1 MMIVPRQT
9 IEATRI
15 SNSSVGLALTKSTSS
30 QTINAADVV
39 ACSEHFRLHE

>member
-15 SNSSVGLALTKSTSS
+15 SNSSVGLALKSTSS

-39 ACSEHFRLHE
+39 ACWEHFRLHE